1 MPTNEKQLLEEALG
15 LQLESVSLDWPQFK
29 KDYGIKHDDPAD
41 DKADRAFFTWQHF
54 RGEHRPQSCLLDD
67 EGRVRGL
74 IIKES
79 ELKQLQLPA
88 LPALEYLCV
97 CENEQLDEIAL
108 LGTEYPLLQHADWSN
123 NALKRVELKMELPL
137 LRYWSLRNNELEV
150 LQLPSAL
157 PALEELDASEN
168 HLEDLELPNDLH
180 ALQYLFLRKNG
191 IKTLRTEAR
200 LSELRTLHLAE
211 NQLTELPRAEY
222 TQLENLYLE
231 GNALSGFGE
240 EMIKGDKSGN
250 AIEIIAALR
259 SFAQTGE
266 RPNHRARL
274 IIVGNGRIGK
284 TCLVKRLKGLECDR
298 QEEYTHG
305 IAISELEKPHLPNVE
320 TDELLLKVWDFGGQE
335 VFYAT
340 HQFFMSEEAA
350 YVYAWTDEA
359 IAQKNWEEDSKKSP
373 RLGNR
378 ADKWRS
384 HEYWLDNIRMHGKE
398 SPVLVVKTHCL
409 DTRGTFPAE
418 RLKAA
423 YGLKHEPVDF
433 DAFSAEPRYLENL
446 TKAMAKV
453 LKRLP
458 LLGQPIPNGFHELV
472 EKIDTLRVQGT
483 VELSRQQQFLPVVEA
498 CQIPEKDADG
508 ALSYLRKTG
517 EVIHFPDSPRLR
529 DKIFINPGILTE
541 RAYKL
546 IESNDYLTQ
555 EEGAFTADYAE
566 SLLGADWE
574 DLLELLINFQLV
586 YRKQSGGSLVYIA
599 PQYLPPLSKA
609 SRNARNAFLGNE
621 RGKSLRFTLRYPQFL
636 PENVMV
642 NVLSEYGP
650 YALDAVYR
658 DAIFFCR
665 EGQEEGCV
673 IKADEAQRQI
683 LVFTTATAAGDAL
696 AKEVFEQFVALSK
709 KASLHIA
716 VKEEEW
722 VAVKP
727 LQKALD
733 TDEVTTLPL
742 ESGAGFAKLS
752 DFSFLRTEHSRSFGA
767 GKVFA
772 EADKPLT
779 TSDMKTSIR
788 DLIAKGRL
796 AEALAKLKEY
806 KADEALL
813 LQQRYQ
819 TMKKRER
826 LGTWTNT
833 EINVE
838 NSKIANAILESI
850 LEADE
855 EEGQDSREAVNEKR
869 RILFMAAS
877 PKDEARLQLDLEY
890 NKIQKELKLGRYF
903 HRFDFMPPVLAA
915 TVQDLLRAMNGQ
927 PEIVHF
933 SGHGAQKGIVVSD
946 DVNQARLLPTP
957 ALVRL
962 FKPRKSTTKCVL
974 LNSCYSAEQAKAVSK
989 LGILIIGYNAPV
1001 GDNSAIEFVRGFY
1014 TGLGEGKGFEAAFN
1028 DAMIAWSTNAT
1039 VNVSAEAWLNGEL
1052 LDW

>member
-1 MPTNEKQLLEEALG
+1 MPTNEKQRLEEALG
-15 LQLESVSLDWPQFK
+15 LQLESVQLDWPRFK
-29 KDYGIKHDDPAD
+29 ADYDIKNDNPEEDA
-41 DKADRAFFTWQHF
+41 ADRAFFTWQHF

-67 EGRVRGL
+67 DGRVRGL

-88 LPALEYLCV
+88 LPALEYCCV
-97 CENEQLDEIAL
+97 VENKQLTDIQL

-123 NALKRVELKMELPL
+123 NALKRVDLQVELPL
-137 LRYWSLRNNELEV
+137 LRYWSLRNNKLET
-150 LQLPSAL
+150 LHLPPAL

-168 HLEDLELPNDLH
+168 NLEVLELPNDLN

-191 IKTLRTEAR
+191 MKTLRTEAR

-211 NQLTELPRAEY
+211 NQLTELPKAEY
-222 TQLENLYLE
+222 TQLENLYLK
-231 GNALSGFGE
+231 GNPLSGFGE
-240 EMIKGDKSGN
+240 EVIKGDNSGN
-250 AIEIIAALR
+250 AAEIIAALR

-305 IAISELEKPHLPNVE
+305 IAISELEKPHLPGVK

-359 IAQKNWEEDSKKSP
+359 IARKNWEADPKKSP
-373 RLGNR
+373 RLNSR

-398 SPVLVVKTHCL
+398 SPVVVVKTHCL

-423 YGLKHEPVDF
+423 YALKHDPVDF
-433 DAFSAEPRYLENL
+433 DAFSPEQRYLENL
-446 TKAMAKV
+446 TAAMTEA
-453 LKRLP
+453 LNRLP
-458 LLGQPIPNGFHELV
+458 LLGQPIPNGFHDLV
-472 EKIDTLRVQGT
+472 EKMDELRDEGT
-483 VELSRQQQFLPVVEA
+483 VELSRQQFLPLAAA

-517 EVIHFPDSPRLR
+517 EVIHFPNSPRLQN
-529 DKIFINPGILTE
+529 KIFVNPGTLTE

-566 SLLGADWE
+566 RLLGADWE

-586 YRKQSGGSLVYIA
+586 YRKTSAGSAAYIA

-609 SRNARNAFLGNE
+609 SRNARHAFLGNE
-621 RGKSLRFTLRYPQFL
+621 RGKSLRFKLHYPQFL

-658 DAIFFCR
+658 DAIFFCK
-665 EGQEEGCV
+665 EGQAEGCV
-673 IKADEAQRQI
+673 IKADEEGRQI
-683 LVFTTATAAGDAL
+683 MVYTAETVAGNAI

-716 VKEEEW
+716 VREAEW

-727 LQKALD
+727 LRQALD
-733 TDEVTTLPL
+733 TDEVPALPL
-742 ESGAGFAKLS
+742 VSGAGFAKLS
-752 DFSFLRTEHSRSFGA
+752 DFLFLGAEQGHSSGA
-767 GKVFA
+767 DN
-772 EADKPLT
+772 EADKTST
-779 TSDMKTSIR
+779 TPDMKTTIR
-788 DLIAKGRL
+788 ELISKGRL
-796 AEALAKLKEY
+796 AEALATLKEV
-806 KADEALL
+806 KADEASV

-819 TMKKRER
+819 SMKKGER
-826 LGTWTNT
+826 LGTWTNA
-833 EINVE
+833 EISVE

-850 LEADE
+850 SESDDGE
-855 EEGQDSREAVNEKR
+855 RQDSGDTVNEKR

-890 NKIQKELKLGRYF
+890 NKIQKELKLGQHF
-903 HRFDFMPPVLAA
+903 HLFEFMPPVFAA

-933 SGHGAQKGIVVSD
+933 SGHGAQKGILVSD
-946 DVNQARLLPTP
+946 DVNQARLLPTS

-962 FKPRKSTTKCVL
+962 FKPPKNRTKCVL
-974 LNSCYSAEQAKAVSK
+974 LNSCYSAEQAKIVSE
-989 LGILIIGYNAPV
+989 LEILVIGYNAPV

-1039 VNVSAEAWLNGEL
+1039 VDVSAQAWLNGEL

>member
-1 MPTNEKQLLEEALG
+1 MPPTHEKQRLEETLG
-15 LQLESVSLDWPQFK
+15 LQLESVVLDWPRFK
-29 KDYGIKHDDPAD
+29 AEHDIQPDNPED
-41 DKADRAFFTWQHF
+41 DAADRTFFTWQHF

-67 EGRVRGL
+67 DGRVRGL
-74 IIKES
+74 IIKKS

-97 CENEQLDEIAL
+97 CENGQLAEIVL

-123 NALKRVELKMELPL
+123 NALKRVELKAELPL
-137 LRYWSLRNNELEV
+137 LRYLSLRNNKLEA
-150 LQLPSAL
+150 LQLPYAL
-157 PALEELDASEN
+157 PVLKELDASEN
-168 HLEDLELPNDLH
+168 QLKGLQLPNDLH

-191 IKTLRTEAR
+191 MKTLRTEAS
-200 LSELRTLHLAE
+200 LSVLHTLHLEE

-231 GNALSGFGE
+231 GNPLSGYGE
-240 EMIKGDKSGN
+240 EIIKGDESGN

-284 TCLVKRLKGLECDR
+284 TCMVKRLKGLKCDR

-305 IAISELEKPHLPNVE
+305 IAISELEKPHLPGVK

-359 IAQKNWEEDSKKSP
+359 IAQRNWEEDSKKSP
-373 RLGNR
+373 RVGNR
-378 ADKWRS
+378 TDKWRS

-398 SPVLVVKTHCL
+398 SPVVVVKTHCL
-409 DTRGTFPAE
+409 DTQTPFPAE

-423 YGLKHEPVDF
+423 YALKHEPVDF
-433 DAFSAEPRYLENL
+433 DAFSAERRYLENL
-446 TKAMAKV
+446 AKSMAEA
-453 LKRLP
+453 LNRLP
-458 LLGQPIPNGFHELV
+458 LLGQPIPNGFHDLV
-472 EKIDTLRVQGT
+472 EKMDELRDQGT
-483 VELSRQQQFLPVVEA
+483 VELSRTEFIPLA
-498 CQIPEKDADG
+498 KDYHIPEKDVDG

-517 EVIHFPDSPRLR
+517 EIIHFPDTRLQ
-529 DKIFINPGILTE
+529 DKIFINPGKLTE

-546 IESNDYLTQ
+546 IESNDYLTR
-555 EEGAFTADYAE
+555 EEGAFTADYAQ

-621 RGKSLRFTLRYPQFL
+621 RGKSLRFTLHYPQFL

-665 EGQEEGCV
+665 EGQKEGCV

-683 LVFTTATAAGDAL
+683 MVFTTATAAGDAL

-709 KASLHIA
+709 KAILHIA
-716 VKEEEW
+716 VKAEEW

-752 DFSFLRTEHSRSFGA
+752 DFSFLRAELSKVSDLRNRAKPTKTYPRQPESIISVPMEKDISSGQGWAIDPEQSINVLFTAATPTDAGQLNTGLESRLKDVIKEFDQEKRIKLEEEHGLGVDRFRRFLFTKDPHVIHFA
-767 GKVFA
+767 GHGEREGLVLQDDNLDAEVLVGLVADLDNTRLVVLNACYTLPLAQELAQYVPFVIGTQGPIPDSTATVFA
-772 EADKPLT
+772 HDFYVGLSA
-779 TSDMKTSIR
+779 
-788 DLIAKGRL
+788 GRS
-796 AEALAKLKEY
+796 
-806 KADEALL
+806 
-813 LQQRYQ
+813 
-819 TMKKRER
+819 
-826 LGTWTNT
+826 
-833 EINVE
+833 VE
-838 NSKIANAILESI
+838 KS
-850 LEADE
+850 
-855 EEGQDSREAVNEKR
+855 
-869 RILFMAAS
+869 
-877 PKDEARLQLDLEY
+877 
-890 NKIQKELKLGRYF
+890 
-903 HRFDFMPPVLAA
+903 
-915 TVQDLLRAMNGQ
+915 
-927 PEIVHF
+927 
-933 SGHGAQKGIVVSD
+933 
-946 DVNQARLLPTP
+946 
-957 ALVRL
+957 
-962 FKPRKSTTKCVL
+962 FKF
-974 LNSCYSAEQAKAVSK
+974 A
-989 LGILIIGYNAPV
+989 
-1001 GDNSAIEFVRGFY
+1001 
-1014 TGLGEGKGFEAAFN
+1014 
-1028 DAMIAWSTNAT
+1028 
-1039 VNVSAEAWLNGEL
+1039 LNGIESKRL
-1052 LDW
+1052 PGSDIPILVIGEPYFDQ